1 MLKKKLFRTIRIYKT
16 QFISM
21 IIMVAIATGMFL
33 GFNIEWYSIKVN
45 TEEFYEETKF
55 ADYRIYNQTGFSY
68 DDLEKIKS
76 IEGIEDAT
84 RCLQFN
90 ATIKNTDKILS
101 LITCENMNV
110 SNFINFDENKKN
122 SGMVYDV
129 NNTEG
134 LWISDKFANI
144 NNISLNDKLVLEYK
158 TYQIEMKVVGLIKSS
173 EFTICLPDKT
183 QLMPDYKTY
192 GYAYI
197 SPNKMKEV
205 TGIEFYSQINIISDL
220 EENIITE
227 KIDQVLEKTTILVS
241 KDNNI
246 SYSGPLGEIDEGK
259 TMSSLLPV
267 FFLIIGILIM
277 ITTMFRLVTNEQTQ
291 IGILKSLGFK
301 DNKIAIHYT
310 LYSFVVAIFG
320 SLLGIALG
328 FFVAYMIMNPN
339 GAMGT
344 YIDMPYWKLYIPW
357 FGYIIIV
364 LIIVLLTIIGYISIR
379 NTLKKNACDILK
391 VKTIKSVKPLLLEK
405 TKLWQRFKF
414 DTKWNIRDIMRHKI
428 RSLVSLFGVIGCTI
442 LIIASLGMKDTM
454 DDFMDVFYNESIKYE
469 NKIYISDGVNEEII
483 DKLITKYKADYAYQ
497 NSVKVSGKTYI
508 IEIYNINNNL
518 ISFVN
523 YDYSLTDL
531 TNDGVYIN
539 LSIAEELDLKVG
551 DIIKASPFNS
561 NKEYKFRISKIIRN
575 LNNSIVMSKEYAEK
589 VDYDFNA
596 NILFTK
602 DKIIEKSDYI
612 INTQSK
618 QNIIKSFKT
627 FSDLLNIMVILLIVV
642 ALILGG
648 IVLYNLGIMS
658 YMERYKEMATLKVLG
673 FNNKTISKILIKQN
687 LWITFV
693 GLIIGLPLGSVIL
706 NYVIISM
713 ASEYEML
720 PSINLSTYVV
730 TSILTICLSYL
741 ISLLISKKNK
751 KIDMIASLKG

>member
-1 MLKKKLFRTIRIYKT
+1 MLKNKLFRTIRIYKT

-110 SNFINFDENKKN
+110 SNFINFDENKRN

-205 TGIEFYSQINIISDL
+205 TGIEFYSQINILSNL

-227 KIDQVLEKTTILVS
+227 KIDQALGKTTILVS

-277 ITTMFRLVTNEQTQ
+277 ITTMFRLITNEQTQ

-357 FGYIIIV
+357 FGYIVMV

-391 VKTIKSVKPLLLEK
+391 VKTIKSAKPLLLEK

-414 DTKWNIRDIMRHKI
+414 ATKWNIRNIMRHKI

-454 DDFMDVFYNESIKYE
+454 DNFMDVFYNESIKYE
-469 NKIYISDGVNEEII
+469 NKIYTSDGVNEEII

-589 VDYDFNA
+589 VDYDFSV

-627 FSDLLNIMVILLIVV
+627 FSNLLNIMVILLIVV

-720 PSINLSTYVV
+720 PSINLSTYVI

>member
-122 SGMVYDV
+122 SGMIYDV

-205 TGIEFYSQINIISDL
+205 IGIEFYSQINILSNL

-227 KIDQVLEKTTILVS
+227 KIDQALGKTTILVS

-310 LYSFVVAIFG
+310 LYSFVVAVFG

-357 FGYIIIV
+357 FGYIVIV

-469 NKIYISDGVNEEII
+469 NKIYISEGVNEEII

-497 NSVKVSGKTYI
+497 NSIKVSGKTYI
-508 IEIYNINNNL
+508 IEIYNIDNNL

-531 TNDGVYIN
+531 TDDGVYIN
-539 LSIAEELDLKVG
+539 LSIAKELDLKVG

-561 NKEYKFRISKIIRN
+561 NREYKFRISKIIRN

-589 VDYDFNA
+589 VDYDYNA

-693 GLIIGLPLGSVIL
+693 GLIIGLPLGGVIL

-720 PSINLSTYVV
+720 PSINLTTYVI

>member
-122 SGMVYDV
+122 SGMFYDV

-205 TGIEFYSQINIISDL
+205 TGIDFYSQINIISDL

-227 KIDQVLEKTTILVS
+227 KIDQALGKTTILVS

-357 FGYIIIV
+357 FGYIVIV

-391 VKTIKSVKPLLLEK
+391 VKTAKSVKPLLLEK

-531 TNDGVYIN
+531 INDGVYIN

-589 VDYDFNA
+589 VDYDFSA

-693 GLIIGLPLGSVIL
+693 GLIIGLPLGNVIL

-720 PSINLSTYVV
+720 PSINLSTYVI